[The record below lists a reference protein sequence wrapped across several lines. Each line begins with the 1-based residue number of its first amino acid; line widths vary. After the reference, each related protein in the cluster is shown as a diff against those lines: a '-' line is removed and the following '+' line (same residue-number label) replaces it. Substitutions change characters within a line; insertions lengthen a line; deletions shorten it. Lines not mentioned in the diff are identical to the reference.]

1 MLFHS
6 QIFILGFLPVCLS
19 GFFLAGRLAGRT
31 AALGWLIA
39 ASLFFYGWWNP
50 AFTLLLVGSIGGN
63 FALGCLIR
71 RLAEAPGPS
80 RDKGGRHPV
89 DGGHPAGRDRASR
102 GAQSAP
108 ANPTQPDP
116 RQLRMTRL
124 HLGHTHLARI
134 CLGGAI
140 AANLAF
146 LAQGSGEEFCEYS
159 TSRSPL
165 RWDLTEESFE
175 IGDDGRIAV
184 PDRPGLGVTLNM
196 ETVGK
201 FALS

>member
-1 MLFHS
+1 MMR
-6 QIFILGFLPVCLS
+6 V
-19 GFFLAGRLAGRT
+19 
-31 AALGWLIA
+31 AAYAW
-39 ASLFFYGWWNP
+39 
-50 AFTLLLVGSIGGN
+50 
-63 FALGCLIR
+63 
-71 RLAEAPGPS
+71 
-80 RDKGGRHPV
+80 
-89 DGGHPAGRDRASR
+89 SR
-102 GAQSAP
+102 GKRVVPHGYKS
-108 ANPTQPDP
+108 NIT
-116 RQLRMTRL
+116 
-124 HLGHTHLARI
+124 
-134 CLGGAI
+134 I
-140 AANLAF
+140 AANLAV